1 MTHSEEKII
10 TVFIVAASPIVR
22 VGLEALL
29 QTSED
34 FVVTGSAAEIFAAP
48 LVSSVGRTAEMLLIN
63 VEEAQDFDD
72 LLEFLGD
79 SPEDVDMPPV
89 VALFSPELESSGNII
104 RALQS
109 GVRGVLPHHASR
121 EEIKAAVMASASGLI
136 SLMPGTLESIL
147 SSEATSNQIDSLI
160 GGEAQRLSGESS
172 GDFFESLT
180 PRETEILEL
189 LADGAS
195 NKSIAYQLNISE
207 HTVKFHVA
215 SIFGKLGVSTRTEA
229 VMRGIKR
236 GLILL

>member
-160 GGEAQRLSGESS
+160 GGEAQRLSG
-172 GDFFESLT
+172 DFFESLT

>member
-29 QTSED
+29 ETSED
-34 FVVTGSAAEIFAAP
+34 FVVTGGAAEIFAAP
-48 LVSSVGRTAEMLLIN
+48 FVSPVIEMAEVLLIN
-63 VEEAQDFDD
+63 VEATQVFDD
-72 LLEFLGD
+72 LLEFLSD
-79 SPEDVDMPPV
+79 SPADVNLSAV
-89 VALFSPELESSGNII
+89 VALFSPELQSSGNII

-109 GVRGVLPHHASR
+109 GVRGVLPHNASAN
-121 EEIKAAVMASASGLI
+121 EIKVAVMASAGGLI
-136 SLMPGTLESIL
+136 SLTPETLESIL
-147 SSEATSNQIDSLI
+147 SSEATNNQIDSLI
-160 GGEAQRLSGESS
+160 GGEAQGLSGESS

-195 NKSIAYQLNISE
+195 NKAIAYQLNISE

-215 SIFGKLGVSTRTEA
+215 SIFGKLDVSTRTEA
-229 VMRGIKR
+229 AMQGIKR